1 MYWSHRNK
9 WERFVF
15 GHWVMI
21 CLSWEKQLFMGS
33 FFTIALCSTL
43 LGAHFSLKKMRQEG
57 WAKYRSLLAFSLDS
71 QLCRAA
77 AFMSHQD
84 TVTSHSQRQLDQDS
98 TRVKFVSSVHTSCYY
113 LFFSYLLKCE
123 LTVTLESLSTAQ
135 PVVRGSSWGV
145 WGGFK
150 CGGGDVDVGNRGESS
165 KRVTEG
171 GQECKQGMLGNQQVW
186 SCFCVR
192 IPPCS
197 KDRL

>member
-1 MYWSHRNK
+1 MGKVCLWTLSNDLSDLGETTVYGIFFHYRTVFNSVGCTFFFEKNEARRLSK
-9 WERFVF
+9 VSFPFGLLTRFTA
-15 GHWVMI
+15 
-21 CLSWEKQLFMGS
+21 LQGS
-33 FFTIALCSTL
+33 GF
-43 LGAHFSLKKMRQEG
+43 H
-57 WAKYRSLLAFSLDS
+57 
-71 QLCRAA
+71 
-77 AFMSHQD
+77 
-84 TVTSHSQRQLDQDS
+84 
-98 TRVKFVSSVHTSCYY
+98 VSSGHSHLTLSKATWPRFHEGEICVLCAYKLLLS
-113 LFFSYLLKCE
+113 FFSYLLKCE
-123 LTVTLESLSTAQ
+123 LTITLESLSTAQ